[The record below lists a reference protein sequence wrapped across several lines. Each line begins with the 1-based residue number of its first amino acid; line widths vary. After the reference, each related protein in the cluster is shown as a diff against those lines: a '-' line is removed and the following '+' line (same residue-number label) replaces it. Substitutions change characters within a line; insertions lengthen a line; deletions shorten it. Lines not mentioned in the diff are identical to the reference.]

1 MDLNS
6 SSTQVV
12 VTSQMK
18 HTVTSNVMLGRIS
31 IDYSLNKPCLLSPWA
46 KYYSKCWRCSG
57 EQDVEGPSSHGTSIP
72 GSGRDGRDRNK
83 SINEYDGIT

>member
-1 MDLNS
+1 MKKNYKTVKHSSKIMDLNS

-31 IDYSLNKPCLLSPWA
+31 IDYSLNKPCLLSP
-46 KYYSKCWRCSG
+46 
-57 EQDVEGPSSHGTSIP
+57 
-72 GSGRDGRDRNK
+72 
-83 SINEYDGIT
+83 